1 MQTGTIYALVAA
13 AAVMWGANFNLSK
26 HVLVDLNALVAAA
39 ARFDIAAL
47 AMLVISAVKGQRVPL
62 IRHGR
67 AYWTLGL
74 VGIAGFNVLFF
85 YGMRTTSAV
94 NAALIMALNP
104 LLTVL
109 LAFLIG
115 MQRPHWRQ
123 LAAFPLGAAGVA
135 VVVLGGG
142 AQLRISEG
150 DVLLLGGNLC
160 WAFYNVM
167 AGRMLPRDV
176 GGLANTAALMLTGGA
191 VLTLAAALAG
201 VPVTAPRVDALGAL
215 LLMSLGG
222 SVLAY
227 LFWNTGI
234 ARLGPA
240 RAALFLN
247 LVPVS
252 SMVIS
257 ALEGHMPSAI
267 QLAGGAIVIAAVTL
281 SSLAER
287 RAAPADAVARSAAP
301 PIRVRGGSGAPS
313 ERIASGC
320 VADA

>member
-1 MQTGTIYALVAA
+1 MQTGSIYALVAA

-26 HVLVDLNALVAAA
+26 HVLVDLNALVAGA

-47 AMLVISAVKGQRVPL
+47 AMLAISAVKGQRVPL

-109 LAFLIG
+109 LAFLMG

-142 AQLRISEG
+142 AHLRISEG

-176 GGLANTAALMLTGGA
+176 GGLTNTAGLMLTGGV

-201 VPVTAPRVDALGAL
+201 VPVTAPRADAAGAL

-257 ALEGHMPSAI
+257 ALEGRTPTPI

-281 SSLAER
+281 ASLAER
-287 RAAPADAVARSAAP
+287 GAAPAPERAAAQAASA
-301 PIRVRGGSGAPS
+301 
-313 ERIASGC
+313 RIASGC
-320 VADA
+320 VADAEARHAS